1 MTLSAS
7 TQPDVPQMTL
17 DEAYEYCNISKRVK
31 GAVDSAGE
39 AGWTWTAVDSNVKID
54 LQALSEEEIQRS
66 GAGEERVATHRGF
79 FESTV
84 TFPTL
89 WDDETTEIALR
100 IETDSTGNGT
110 ADTYFLI
117 TAVDDWSSHVEVMAR
132 KVSSDT

>member
-7 TQPDVPQMTL
+7 TQPNAPKMTL
-17 DEAYEYCNISKRVK
+17 DQVYEYCNVSKRVK

-39 AGWTWTAVDSNVKID
+39 ASWTWTAVDSNVKVD
-54 LQALSEEEIQRS
+54 LQPIPEEEIKRS
-66 GAGEERVATHRGF
+66 GAGEERVATHKAF

-89 WDDETTEIALR
+89 WDDETEEIALR

-117 TAVDDWSSHVEVMAR
+117 TAVDDWSSHVEVLAR
-132 KVSSDT
+132 KVSDT